1 MKRKAIGVLV
11 ALAATAPAIV
21 APKLVAPAQAQA
33 PAEYPDVPRGHWA
46 YEAINKLSQAGI
58 IEGMPDGTYMGNK
71 AMTRY
76 EFAVAIA
83 RLLQR
88 PNGPVGAGERGPQG
102 ERGLQGPAGPAGAQG
117 PQGPAGAVGPAGP
130 LDPNLVRRNE
140 IADFIKRAEVNDLIA
155 ALRNEFARELERLGV
170 RVTDLENRVT
180 ALENRR
186 IPPPRFTSSLS
197 LLHRTGTNAAINSTA
212 SVPPGYPAGF
222 DNTGRL
228 VVAGNNGIITGGSTP
243 SIIPGRTYP
252 RRRDRI
258 NNSKFSYT
266 DFELRLTDRL
276 SERLSASAA
285 LRGLGNTQEDVW
297 SSETGGGLYLR
308 EAYAVADLADKRTPI
323 VKDLS
328 AVLGRH
334 HNKIAQGL
342 LYDNDLSPTDQVH
355 LMGRI
360 GPVKISG
367 FLGSSDGSAIG
378 NVINGIGAGTANY
391 NPYLD
396 GGAVAYL
403 GSNRTGVPVIGLPA
417 NGDAGFGP
425 GTNGALIGF
434 PTYPTTVAG
443 VISSLGQ
450 ENNESAARL
459 SADLFRLGGKP
470 VGLGFTK
477 LFGGV
482 RNQEGYSVDLSVP
495 LFKRTVG
502 IEWVQQERYAQGG
515 GGFGAADFSPNA
527 YNITVP
533 VLKTKLIDLDLAY
546 GAASRGFE
554 YFVASSANPF
564 ARTYGEA
571 LFDRPLALGAPLING
586 NGVVGLPRYAA
597 AKQAFD
603 VSGSV
608 RIPFSFLRRTP
619 IDFRWYEAKGRAPI
633 GGGANYDLGDVWTV
647 GSTFNVT
654 SGLDFEVKY
663 GYYNVPGPTPGI
675 NYLRF
680 GANVNF

>member
-83 RLLQR
+83 RLLQKI
-88 PNGPVGAGERGPQG
+88 PPPGTGGGI
-102 ERGLQGPAGPAGAQG
+102 GPAGPQG
-117 PQGPAGAVGPAGP
+117 IQGVPGPVGPAGP
-130 LDPNLVRRNE
+130 VGPVGPRGGFDTLPNDLVRTGQ

-155 ALRNEFARELERLGV
+155 ALRNEFSRELERLGV

-197 LLHRTGTNAAINSTA
+197 ILHRVGTNAAINSSNAT
-212 SVPPGYPAGF
+212 PPGYPGGF
-222 DNTGRL
+222 DDTGRL
-228 VVAGNNGIITGGSTP
+228 VVAGNNGIITGASTP
-243 SIIPGRTYP
+243 SVIPGRAYP

-266 DFELRLTDRL
+266 DFELRLTDRI

-285 LRGLGNTQEDVW
+285 LRGLGNTQEDIW
-297 SSETGGGLYLR
+297 ASETGGGLYLR
-308 EAYAVADLADKRTPI
+308 EAYASADLSGMNAPI
-323 VKDLS
+323 VKNLS

-360 GPVKISG
+360 GPVKVSG

-378 NVINGIGAGTANY
+378 NVLNGLGAGTGNY

-403 GSNRTGVPVIGLPA
+403 GDGRVGLPFGA
-417 NGDAGFGP
+417 GLPTYGDGALPG
-425 GTNGALIGF
+425 GTNGALVGF
-434 PTYPTTVAG
+434 PVNNG
-443 VISSLGQ
+443 GIINNLGQ

-459 SADLFRLGGKP
+459 SADIFKLGGKP

-482 RNQEGYSVDLSVP
+482 RGQEGYSVDLSVP

-502 IEWVQQERYAQGG
+502 IEWVQQQRYAAGG
-515 GGFGAADFSPNA
+515 GALGAADFSPNA
-527 YNITVP
+527 YNVTVP
-533 VLKTKLIDLDLAY
+533 VLKTKMIDLDLGY

-554 YFVASSANPF
+554 YFVASSANPY

-603 VSGSV
+603 ISGSV
-608 RIPFSFLRRTP
+608 RIPISFLRRTP

-633 GGGANYDLGDVWTV
+633 GGGANYDLGDVWTL

-654 SGLDFEVKY
+654 SGLDVEVKY
-663 GYYNVPGPTPGI
+663 GYYNVPGPTRGI